1 MYSFLDGLLSNFC
14 FYTDFCWPASACVC
28 ARARV
33 SVSEANRLPRL
44 PF

>member
-1 MYSFLDGLLSNFC
+1 MHSFLDLGLLCNLC
-14 FYTDFCWPASACVC
+14 FYTDFVGLLVCV
-28 ARARV
+28 RESV